1 MKHFFL
7 HISAL
12 LLFTLVACQGDNNT
26 QSTTTSFIDDY
37 GRTVQVPSSPTRIVS
52 VSPAATE
59 IIFALGG
66 EQLLVGRTDF
76 CNYPPEASSI
86 ESIGGIT
93 NLNIEKVASLKP
105 DLIITAS
112 MVSEQ
117 TVSTLQKLGIPVVSV
132 LEKEHLEDLYANIER
147 IGQLIGKPQAADS
160 LNQALQQQMG
170 NLHKPTADPVP
181 SIYYV
186 IGFGSGGN
194 YTAGGNTFINELLTH
209 AGARNIAADI
219 QGWNYSLEALMAAD
233 PDYVIVR
240 QEDSASFCQTRP
252 YNNLTAVRQGQVI
265 ALPAGLLD
273 LQAPRNIKAIQ
284 IISKA
289 IK

>member
-12 LLFTLVACQGDNNT
+12 LLFTLVACQGGNNT

-194 YTAGGNTFINELLTH
+194 YTAGGNTFINELLTY

-252 YNNLTAVRQGQVI
+252 YNNLTAVKQGQVI